1 MSADEIIEQLKSKF
15 NPEAA
20 QGKDLVFQFMIEGY
34 HNYALKVKE
43 GTCEIVEGIAE
54 DADVTL
60 TTNKQNFKAMLN
72 KDLNAMMALMTGKLK
87 IDGNPLLAMQLSQL
101 FSI

>member
-1 MSADEIIEQLKSKF
+1 MSADEIIEQLKAKF

-34 HNYALKVKE
+34 QNYTLNVKD
-43 GTCEIVEGIAE
+43 GTCDIVEGVSD

-60 TTNKQNFKAMLN
+60 SLNKQNFKAMLN
-72 KDLNAMMALMTGKLK
+72 KELNAMMALMTGKLK

>member
-20 QGKDLVFQFMIEGY
+20 QGKDLVFQFMIENY
-34 HNYALKVKE
+34 HNYCLKVKE
-43 GTCEIVEGIAE
+43 GTCDIVEGE
-54 DADVTL
+54 SDEADVTL
-60 TTNKQNFKAMLN
+60 SMTKDTFKALLN
-72 KDLNAMMALMTGKLK
+72 KELNAMMALMTGKLR

>member
-20 QGKDLVFQFMIEGY
+20 QGKDLTFQFMIEGY
-34 HNYALKVKE
+34 QNYSLKVKD
-43 GTCEIVEGIAE
+43 GTCDIVEGIV
-54 DADVTL
+54 DNADVTL
-60 TTNKQNFKAMLN
+60 SMDKQDFKAMLN
-72 KDLNAMMALMTGKLK
+72 KELNAMMALMTGKLK

>member
-34 HNYALKVKE
+34 QDYTLHVKD
-43 GTCEIVEGIAE
+43 GTCDILEGVADE
-54 DADVTL
+54 ADVTL
-60 TTNKQNFKAMLN
+60 IMNKQNFKAMLN
-72 KDLNAMMALMTGKLK
+72 KELNAMMALMTGKLK
-87 IDGNPLLAMQLSQL
+87 IEGNPLLAMQLSQL